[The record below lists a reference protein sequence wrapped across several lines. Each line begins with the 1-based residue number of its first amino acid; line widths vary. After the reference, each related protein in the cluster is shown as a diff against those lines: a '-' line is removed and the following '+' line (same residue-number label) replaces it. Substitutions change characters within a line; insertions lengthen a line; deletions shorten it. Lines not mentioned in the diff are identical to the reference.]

1 MEKNTEIELS
11 HTVNHD
17 YITMLPKPK
26 QIKKYLDEYII
37 GQDQA
42 KKILAITVYNHYKRI
57 LSEGIPCVDHPE
69 YQNINIEKSN
79 MIMLGPTGCGKTF
92 LIKTIANILGVP
104 CYIADCTKLTESGY
118 VGDDVESILVG
129 LLREANYDINA
140 VEHGIVVLDEVDKLA
155 CRSAGVSL
163 TRDVGGEGVQQG
175 LLKIVEGS
183 VVGVPP
189 QGGRK
194 HPEQPLI
201 YVNTENILFIGIGAF
216 SGLVK
221 KLKRKIEITNRSIGF
236 EKPERKEIPEDNK
249 LMDDITPD
257 DLRKYGLIP
266 EFIGRFPIITHIDQL
281 KKEDIV
287 KILTKP
293 KNAIITQ
300 YKKLLYF
307 NDVDLRFTP
316 SALDEIAKV
325 TLSLGT
331 GARGIRGILE
341 TILEDVMF
349 DLNDKEPVVIN
360 KKYVERKLKKYN
372 STEIK
377 NNNASNSKTKLA
389 V

>member
-1 MEKNTEIELS
+1 LPTRARQLS
-11 HTVNHD
+11 
-17 YITMLPKPK
+17 LFARP
-26 QIKKYLDEYII
+26 
-37 GQDQA
+37 
-42 KKILAITVYNHYKRI
+42 R
-57 LSEGIPCVDHPE
+57 
-69 YQNINIEKSN
+69 
-79 MIMLGPTGCGKTF
+79 
-92 LIKTIANILGVP
+92 ANRF
-104 CYIADCTKLTESGY
+104 D
-118 VGDDVESILVG
+118 
-129 LLREANYDINA
+129 
-140 VEHGIVVLDEVDKLA
+140 
-155 CRSAGVSL
+155 
-163 TRDVGGEGVQQG
+163 
-175 LLKIVEGS
+175 
-183 VVGVPP
+183 
-189 QGGRK
+189 
-194 HPEQPLI
+194 
-201 YVNTENILFIGIGAF
+201 
-216 SGLVK
+216 
-221 KLKRKIEITNRSIGF
+221 IGF
-236 EKPERKEIPEDNK
+236 SVNIKPEAHAELNEQ
-249 LMDDITPD
+249 
-257 DLRKYGLIP
+257 
-266 EFIGRFPIITHIDQL
+266 EIDQL